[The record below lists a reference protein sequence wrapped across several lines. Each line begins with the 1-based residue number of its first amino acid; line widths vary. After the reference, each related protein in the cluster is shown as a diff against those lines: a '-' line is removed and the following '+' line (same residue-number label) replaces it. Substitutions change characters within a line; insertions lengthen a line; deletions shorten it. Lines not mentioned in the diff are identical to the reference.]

1 MSIAGGGAYDK
12 YLVTTGGDRLI
23 VLLGAAFIVL
33 SSKISKSSH
42 RGARTAVFIV
52 LGISAVV
59 PVTHGLL
66 THGVYRMR
74 HEMGLDWLVLSGALY
89 IAGALL

>member
-1 MSIAGGGAYDK
+1 MSIAGAGAYHR
-12 YLVTTGGDRLI
+12 YSVTTGGDRLI
-23 VLLGAAFIVL
+23 VFLGAAFIVL
-33 SSKISKSSH
+33 SPKYSKSLH

-74 HEMGLDWLVLSGALY
+74 HEMGLDWLLLSGLLY